1 MTDTSEFER
10 WFKQAIHT
18 LDSAKKDYEDS
29 DFDWACFK
37 CQQAAEFALKAF
49 LRGAGKLGIGHSL
62 LKLVEEIEAL
72 GIDIDE
78 IRKCSL
84 ILEKFYIPTRYPDA
98 YAEGS
103 PYEFYDAE
111 EAEKA
116 LDCSSKITE
125 FVRRTYYGKCNS
137 SEKQGKR
144 GSSGKS

>member
-1 MTDTSEFER
+1 MMDTSEFER
-10 WFKQAIHT
+10 RFNQAVHT
-18 LDSAKKDYEDS
+18 YNSAKRDYKDK

-37 CQQAAEFALKAF
+37 CQQAAEFALKAL

-62 LKLVEEIEAL
+62 LKLTKEIEAL
-72 GIDIDE
+72 DVDVNE

-111 EAEKA
+111 EAQKA
-116 LDCSSKITE
+116 LDCCLMIIE
-125 FVRRTYYGKCNS
+125 FVKERYHGECDTVKEEG
-137 SEKQGKR
+137 EK
-144 GSSGKS
+144 